1 MKISL
6 FTAILL
12 LFTSPVRANIDA
24 IDGMYLVSP
33 KGISQV
39 SSSGAKDRH
48 GNYTVEINVVESVYP
63 RYYTKGLLIARGWW
77 STTTQ
82 QFYTEDYQIRP
93 KLPHCNAFEEFSW
106 GFPYEPTV
114 VVIGNK
120 KYPVYKKI
128 PSFPEK
134 RAPQKYCVDERVSRS
149 TCRRDRCNKWESPK
163 PNGYL
168 VSSRSLANSLFA
180 DLRN

>member
-1 MKISL
+1 
-6 FTAILL
+6 
-12 LFTSPVRANIDA
+12 
-24 IDGMYLVSP
+24 
-33 KGISQV
+33 
-39 SSSGAKDRH
+39 
-48 GNYTVEINVVESVYP
+48 
-63 RYYTKGLLIARGWW
+63 LIARGWW

-93 KLPHCNAFEEFSW
+93 HLPHCNAFEEFSW

-134 RAPQKYCVDERVSRS
+134 RAPQKYCVDERVSGS

>member
-6 FTAILL
+6 FAAILL
-12 LFTSPVRANIDA
+12 FFTSSVRANIDA

-39 SSSGAKDRH
+39 SSSGAKDKH

-106 GFPYEPTV
+106 GFLMSPPSLSSVTRNTLS
-114 VVIGNK
+114 IK
-120 KYPVYKKI
+120 KYLPFLK
-128 PSFPEK
+128 S
-134 RAPQKYCVDERVSRS
+134 ERHRS
-149 TCRRDRCNKWESPK
+149 TAWMN
-163 PNGYL
+163 
-168 VSSRSLANSLFA
+168 V
-180 DLRN
+180 